1 MGGCGYNP
9 HEPVLSNCARE
20 QHINNEKNIA
30 PSVPNKPLFNITRE
44 TSLQIYSTTRVMR
57 SGRKRSTTLGV
68 GRDWTHK
75 LIKKISPS
83 VPNKPRFNFTEDMF
97 LITHRSHG
105 IVNEEICCGVNPH
118 EPVPSNCARAHHIM
132 NGDKITPSVN
142 KPRLKFIEC
151 KFLIAP
157 GVSIKD
163 WKFNAANLSSAMNE
177 EDKDGSPRSNG
188 IVMIFEFHIL

>member
-1 MGGCGYNP
+1 MGGCGCNP
-9 HEPVLSNCARE
+9 HEPVLCNCARE
-20 QHINNEKNIA
+20 QHINNEKKIA
-30 PSVPNKPLFNITRE
+30 PSVPNKPLFNITCE
-44 TSLQIYSTTRVMR
+44 ASLQIYSTTRVMR
-57 SGRKRSTTLGV
+57 SGRKRSTTLG
-68 GRDWTHK
+68 DK
-75 LIKKISPS
+75 
-83 VPNKPRFNFTEDMF
+83 F

-163 WKFNAANLSSAMNE
+163 WKLYAANLSSAMDE
-177 EDKDGSPRSNG
+177 EDKDGSPSSNG
-188 IVMIFEFHIL
+188 TVYDI